1 MIYRDR
7 SDAGKQLAARLT
19 DSQTWDEYRMESTK
33 AFARKRLSYF
43 SASDNGI
50 GIFRKQLTM
59 KSANFSPRRTL
70 RIGLN

>member
-1 MIYRDR
+1 MRENNWRRGLQIP
-7 SDAGKQLAARLT
+7 KLAMNIE
-19 DSQTWDEYRMESTK
+19 WESTK
-33 AFARKRLSYF
+33 AFARKRLSHF

-50 GIFRKQLTM
+50 GIFRKQLTI

>member
-1 MIYRDR
+1 MRENNWRRGLQIP
-7 SDAGKQLAARLT
+7 KLAMNIE
-19 DSQTWDEYRMESTK
+19 WESTK

-59 KSANFSPRRTL
+59 KSANFSPRRPL